1 MDSNTDL
8 TLFWLAWQKTCSIRL
23 CCTGHAKEYL
33 DKCENN
39 TELCSQISVVQK
51 LAVDVITSM
60 NKAFLSCLEKRQGI
74 KGLRLSSFNDEAES
88 WGDNNNLGS
97 GFELIESHLYAREKL
112 NGKAFKAYLFEDIAN
127 RPGGI
132 NKNIYGY
139 LQRVLFTIINE
150 SFGEN
155 VYEPLRN
162 EAGEEIEPK
171 KISLN
176 GFEALKD
183 YYTPDEC
190 VEVKEIEVAFSAF
203 LSEKNS
209 VWDSDHWL
217 VMFCILNLLRVGS
230 AKVQPLFSKGHQTIN
245 VISSQLKRE
254 LLMFLRDKFSD
265 KAIGMSLNGALQ
277 LILERRV
284 VNMKW
289 YAEIKNILEE
299 NKKSTGK

>member
-1 MDSNTDL
+1 MNHNTDL

-23 CCTGHAKEYL
+23 CCTGYEKEYL
-33 DKCENN
+33 NRCEGYVD
-39 TELCSQISVVQK
+39 LCLKILEIQK
-51 LAVDVITSM
+51 LAAKIISSM
-60 NKAFLSCLEKRQGI
+60 NISFRACLEDKRKL
-74 KGLRLSSFNDEAES
+74 KGARLSSLKEVSES
-88 WGDNNNLGS
+88 WNNNLGS
-97 GFELIESHLYAREKL
+97 AFELIESHLYAREKL

-162 EAGEEIEPK
+162 EVGEEIEPR

-176 GFEALKD
+176 GFDALKD
-183 YYTPDEC
+183 YYTPEEC

-203 LSEKNS
+203 LSEKKR
-209 VWDSDHWL
+209 VWDSDCWL

-230 AKVQPLFSKGHQTIN
+230 AKIQPLFSKGHQTIN
-245 VISSQLKRE
+245 VMCSQLKHE
-254 LLMFLRDKFSD
+254 LLMFLRDRFSD
-265 KAIGMSLNGALQ
+265 KAIGMSLNGSLQ
-277 LILERRV
+277 LILEKRV
-284 VNMKW
+284 EAMKW
-289 YAEIKNILEE
+289 YVEIKNILEE